1 MYFQWSKGV
10 PSWPKCRNEDISV
23 DWHPQGV
30 LTDQSSGILVVLP
43 SQCLLVF
50 DVVGPCI
57 WESLVMTR
65 PMKSTVFHITKPG
78 LLWKDF
84 CLDLS
89 VETTL
94 RNVGKALLLW
104 PLPVRA

>member
-1 MYFQWSKGV
+1 VYFQWSKGV

-65 PMKSTVFHITKPG
+65 PMAWSGSNRSEVITEVHS
-78 LLWKDF
+78 
-84 CLDLS
+84 LS
-89 VETTL
+89 H
-94 RNVGKALLLW
+94 N
-104 PLPVRA
+104 